1 MNVHLSGFL
10 FAAAFV
16 TEMFASNVP
25 ATAETSIVGAA
36 FVKDYTPQGLLL
48 AAVIFL
54 YRELERQRKR
64 GDEAS
69 VAQQLFIAQQTEVVR
84 KAAEVQSAT
93 SDRVVD
99 ALTAL
104 QETSQQQ
111 VTTYREHINTLV
123 ASALKK

>member
-1 MNVHLSGFL
+1 MNLHFSGFL

-16 TEMFASNVP
+16 TEMFANSVP
-25 ATAETSIVGAA
+25 ATPDSVVGAA

-64 GDEAS
+64 GDEAA
-69 VAQQLFIAQQTEVVR
+69 VAQQVFIAQQTEVVR